1 MGRGVSRA
9 CQEGPLGR
17 DRLAGHPEPCGWAAS
32 GRAGERASAREG
44 SPRDG
49 PGRPASA
56 APGPPQLTSNAA
68 AGRFQCRRQ
77 GRAGGWRG
85 FLPPQVWG
93 PDPRGPSRRCDV
105 QRPQAWAC
113 GCVTRSLPPSSRGF
127 SDPLRLPLRDTVPRF
142 RPPQARGN
150 GLISRP
156 SPSSCP
162 GALFQTRSCHR
173 LWGLGLQSFGGRFST
188 NHDCH

>member
-1 MGRGVSRA
+1 MGSAGPARRA
-9 CQEGPLGR
+9 PWAVTGWPVTQSPVAGLPRAVPESVPAPGR
-17 DRLAGHPEPCGWAAS
+17 ALPGTALDGLPPPHPDLRSSPRTLLPAAS
-32 GRAGERASAREG
+32 SVADKDA
-44 SPRDG
+44 
-49 PGRPASA
+49 
-56 APGPPQLTSNAA
+56 LA
-68 AGRFQCRRQ
+68 AGVGSSPHRC
-77 GRAGGWRG
+77 G
-85 FLPPQVWG
+85 G